1 MPEGGLIAAVLVYFG
16 NRICAD
22 PGYAGTTGALS
33 ITVIIYLTSFIGF
46 KPEFFIVGMVLAI
59 LTIQGLYQTGAS
71 RLLGK
76 LAKKMGRYAK
86 IS

>member
-1 MPEGGLIAAVLVYFG
+1 MYFG

-76 LAKKMGRYAK
+76 LAHKMGRYTK
-86 IS
+86 LT